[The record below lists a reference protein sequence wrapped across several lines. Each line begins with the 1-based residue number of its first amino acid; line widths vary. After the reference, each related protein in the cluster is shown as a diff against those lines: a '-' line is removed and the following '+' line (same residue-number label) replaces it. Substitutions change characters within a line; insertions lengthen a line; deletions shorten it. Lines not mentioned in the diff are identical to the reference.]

1 VSSNPSVGTPAAQPA
16 ATDRSASNAATAP
29 PEMHHDHQ
37 NVSGG
42 WLRPAMF
49 GVSDGLVSN
58 FALIAGV
65 AGGGLDSHQVAL
77 TGLAG
82 LAAGAFSMAAGEY
95 TSVRSQQ
102 EVMHAELA
110 IERAEIARRPKAEE
124 AELARIYRKRGLDP
138 ALAQEVAQQL
148 SRDPDTVWKVHAR
161 EELGVDPDALPS
173 PWVAALAS
181 FLAFAVGAFIPL
193 LPYLLGA
200 ESLGAALVLAGL
212 GLFAAGALVSRFT
225 RRQWWYSGTRQLV
238 LGGVAAGVTYL
249 VGHLV
254 GASVG

>member
-1 VSSNPSVGTPAAQPA
+1 
-16 ATDRSASNAATAP
+16 
-29 PEMHHDHQ
+29 MHHDHQ
-37 NVSGG
+37 NVQGG
-42 WLRPAMF
+42 WLRPAVF
-49 GVSDGLVSN
+49 GAMDGLVSN

-65 AGGGLDSHQVAL
+65 SGGGVPSHTVAL
-77 TGLAG
+77 TGLSG
-82 LAAGAFSMAAGEY
+82 LLAGALSMASGEY
-95 TSVRSQQ
+95 TSVRAQGEAMS
-102 EVMHAELA
+102 AELA

-173 PWVAALAS
+173 PWVAAFSS
-181 FLAFAVGAFIPL
+181 FLAFAIGAFIPL

-200 ESLGAALVLAGL
+200 SSLVVSLVLSGL
-212 GLFAAGALVSRFT
+212 GLFTAGALVARFT
-225 RRQWWYSGTRQLV
+225 KRAWWYSGTRQLV
-238 LGGVAAGVTYL
+238 LGAVAAGVTYL
-249 VGHLV
+249 IGHLV